1 MVFLRLH
8 IGLIKV
14 KIVPNQIVSQLKICD
29 CSIGRE
35 LITKPEKRITKN
47 VKITTFDMPLACVPI
62 FLHVVTL
69 YD

>member
-14 KIVPNQIVSQLKICD
+14 KIVPNQIVSQLKISD

-47 VKITTFDMPLACVPI
+47 VKIN
-62 FLHVVTL
+62 TL
-69 YD
+69 SPYIHMTEDNDD